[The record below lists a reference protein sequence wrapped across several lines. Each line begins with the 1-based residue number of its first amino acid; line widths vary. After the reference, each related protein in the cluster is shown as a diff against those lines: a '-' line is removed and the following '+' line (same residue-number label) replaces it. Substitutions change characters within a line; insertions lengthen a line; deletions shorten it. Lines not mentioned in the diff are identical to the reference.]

1 MKTKIL
7 GGIFTLVVMVAVSYG
22 VDKSKSMR
30 NDVNLSDMTLS
41 NVEALASGELADC
54 EYGCFANG
62 MDVGAM
68 IGILVTEKQNR
79 LLITLTLFG
88 KRLSKVF

>member
-54 EYGCFANG
+54 EYGCFAKG
-62 MDVGAM
+62 DGCWCYDWYPCYREA
-68 IGILVTEKQNR
+68 K
-79 LLITLTLFG
+79 
-88 KRLSKVF
+88 

>member
-7 GGIFTLVVMVAVSYG
+7 GGIFTLAVMVVLGYG
-22 VDKSKSMR
+22 VNKSVQ
-30 NDVNLSDMTLS
+30 NNADLSDMALS

-62 MDVGAM
+62 DGCWCYDWYPCYREA
-68 IGILVTEKQNR
+68 K
-79 LLITLTLFG
+79 
-88 KRLSKVF
+88 